1 MSNVLQ
7 SPFRILS
14 ARRSTSPSF
23 IQRFLSWSRAQ
34 QHDRFLWIGIGLAL
48 QGCALAPITLYF
60 VSLVGMNLALFCVVL
75 TAMAMVVVTN
85 LAALPTRIT
94 IPVLAASVIIDLGVI
109 ITSLAML
116 GAN

>member
-1 MSNVLQ
+1 MPNVLQ
-7 SPFRILS
+7 SAFHIP
-14 ARRSTSPSF
+14 RSYGVKKPSF
-23 IQRFLSWSRAQ
+23 IQKFLSWSRAQ
-34 QHDRFLWIGIGLAL
+34 QHDHFMWIGIGLAV
-48 QGCALAPITLYF
+48 QGCALAPISLYF

-94 IPVLAASVIIDLGVI
+94 IPVLVASAIIDLGVI

-116 GAN
+116 A